1 MFEASYQDGIAE
13 FFLNRPDARNAL
25 STELIAEL
33 DRAIQG
39 LADRPDVRVV
49 ILSGRGDHFCAGADI
64 REIAKL
70 DAAKAKRLA
79 YTGCSKALGDCEIP
93 VIAAVEGCALGGG
106 SELVEMCDIVIA
118 AADARFGHP
127 EVLVGTMSGAGG
139 IQRLVRSLGHAIAMD
154 VLLTGRV
161 VSAREALSIGWV
173 SRICEPGTALQKA
186 REIAQGIASLPGVS
200 MRGIKRSAR
209 AAYRLDLDEALTLEM
224 ELFHET
230 LTTGEVPR
238 RVEAFLGRKM
248 GARER

>member
-1 MFEASYQDGIAE
+1 
-13 FFLNRPDARNAL
+13 
-25 STELIAEL
+25 
-33 DRAIQG
+33 
-39 LADRPDVRVV
+39 
-49 ILSGRGDHFCAGADI
+49 
-64 REIAKL
+64 
-70 DAAKAKRLA
+70 
-79 YTGCSKALGDCEIP
+79 
-93 VIAAVEGCALGGG
+93 
-106 SELVEMCDIVIA
+106 
-118 AADARFGHP
+118 
-127 EVLVGTMSGAGG
+127 
-139 IQRLVRSLGHAIAMD
+139 MD